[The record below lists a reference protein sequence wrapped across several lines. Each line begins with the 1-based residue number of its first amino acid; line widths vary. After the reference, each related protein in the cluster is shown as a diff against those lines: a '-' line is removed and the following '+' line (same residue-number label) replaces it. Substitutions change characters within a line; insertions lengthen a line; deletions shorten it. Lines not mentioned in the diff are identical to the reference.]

1 MEIPSRDDR
10 IMIDT
15 NSMNPEIVVGKI
27 VAVVLSGNTND
38 NTTRTDRVF
47 YDIATRLPGG
57 FGVQIFERQVPQV
70 RLWPV
75 DMELDIERMNGVSV
89 IGFKYG
95 AEIRWHFYEAPK
107 IFSCIEPP
115 PAPTPGTTPVVPGTL
130 IAPTQ
135 GPGTGSGGEPT
146 PTPAPGGEV

>member
-1 MEIPSRDDR
+1 
-10 IMIDT
+10 MIDT
-15 NSMNPEIVVGKI
+15 NATNPEIIVGKI
-27 VAVVLSGNTND
+27 VRVFLSGDAND

-57 FGVQIFERQVPQV
+57 FGVQVFERQIPQV

-95 AEIRWHFYEAPK
+95 KDIRWHFYEAPK

-115 PAPTPGTTPVVPGTL
+115 TQAPGSTPIVPGTL
-130 IAPTQ
+130 IAPST
-135 GPGTGSGGEPT
+135 GPAMGGGGEAS
-146 PTPAPGGEV
+146 PTPAPGGVD